1 MKHSTLTDWLSGLF
15 AILLIVVL
23 VLQTKQNKQLE
34 TLRQVHETFA
44 SATIQRQQEAREEVV
59 KLAGNLTT
67 FVTNLE
73 SRLAQSE
80 QQAKDKLTETL
91 NTVHQNTAVMYRAL
105 GKVIPVELPEP
116 LAKKLATLEARIAD
130 ENS

>member
-1 MKHSTLTDWLSGLF
+1 MNKTNLSTWLAALC
-15 AILLIVVL
+15 VVL
-23 VLQTKQNKQLE
+23 LVALLVRQSQQMTQLDS
-34 TLRQVHETFA
+34 LRQQHETFA